1 MAVRVRVPLAAPLN
15 LLLIMRRILPFMYS
29 ESDSCRNRL
38 LIAFV
43 SAASFLALSSC
54 SSGMGPLAAN
64 NFDVTPSPL
73 ETQGGL
79 VTATVYG
86 KFPAKYMNKKAVV
99 SVIPELHYGNGQ
111 VARSTATSFQGE
123 KVMGNDQRI
132 SYKFGGIYT
141 IKSQFKYVPEMLQSE
156 MFMAFDAKI
165 GKKKVKIPA
174 VKIANGVIATS
185 ELYKKTMLNGGAC
198 LAPDSFQRVT
208 AQKQEA
214 QVKFLINQANLRK
227 SELQTNSVKEFVA
240 MLKKINREHE
250 KLNLKDVEIQAY
262 ASPEGGLLLNDDLA
276 NRRQFSAEDYVNQ
289 QLFSEGMN
297 ANIIGGYTAEDWEGF
312 EKLVQASNIQDK
324 DVILRVLSMYEDP
337 YEREQQIRNMSEG
350 FRELADGILPELR
363 RSRMIINYEV
373 VGRSDQQIKDQYKSD
388 PTQLNIEELLY
399 AAGLES
405 DADAKENIYKK
416 AAEIYPDDKRAS
428 NNVGVI
434 EFNKGNYSAAAKY
447 FQDIAG
453 SKTAIPEAYAN
464 LGLMALKDGNIEDA
478 EYLIAKATGAKQIGE
493 ALGNLNIAKGNYA
506 EAAENLKDS
515 FNNSS
520 ALAELL
526 NKNYTT
532 ASVILRNVEKKDGMT
547 DYLSA
552 IVNAR
557 QGNFDV
563 AESFLRS
570 AFQKDPSLKDYA
582 QKDMELMRVNK

>member
-1 MAVRVRVPLAAPLN
+1 
-15 LLLIMRRILPFMYS
+15 
-29 ESDSCRNRL
+29 
-38 LIAFV
+38 
-43 SAASFLALSSC
+43 
-54 SSGMGPLAAN
+54 
-64 NFDVTPSPL
+64 
-73 ETQGGL
+73 
-79 VTATVYG
+79 
-86 KFPAKYMNKKAVV
+86 
-99 SVIPELHYGNGQ
+99 
-111 VARSTATSFQGE
+111 
-123 KVMGNDQRI
+123 
-132 SYKFGGIYT
+132 
-141 IKSQFKYVPEMLQSE
+141 
-156 MFMAFDAKI
+156 
-165 GKKKVKIPA
+165 
-174 VKIANGVIATS
+174 
-185 ELYKKTMLNGGAC
+185 MLNGGAC

-276 NRRQFSAEDYVNQ
+276 NRRQFASEDYVNQ
-289 QLFSEGMN
+289 QLFSEGMS
-297 ANIIGGYTAEDWEGF
+297 ANVVGGYTAEDWEGF

-405 DADAKENIYKK
+405 DADAKEAIYKK

-453 SKTAIPEAYAN
+453 SKKAIPEAYAN

-478 EYLIAKATGAKQIGE
+478 EYLIAKATGAKQVGE

-582 QKDMELMRVNK
+582 KKDMELIRVNK